1 MSHYYASAAHEVM
14 HIITDIKN
22 IGIDQARSIYGI
34 EFIEDDINGR
44 VFDPT
49 YNREFNTLGEW
60 ATFSVEQDF
69 VSDHEPFHKHEDDYH
84 Q

>member
-1 MSHYYASAAHEVM
+1 MSRHHVSTAHEVM
-14 HIITDIKN
+14 HIIADIKN

-60 ATFSVEQDF
+60 ANFSVEQDSM
-69 VSDHEPFHKHEDDYH
+69 SDHEPFRKHEDGYY